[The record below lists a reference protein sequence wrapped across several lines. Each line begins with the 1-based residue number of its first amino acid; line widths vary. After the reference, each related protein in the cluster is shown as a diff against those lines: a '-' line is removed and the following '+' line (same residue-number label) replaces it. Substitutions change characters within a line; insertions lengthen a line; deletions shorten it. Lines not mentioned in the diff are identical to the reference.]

1 MSLPNTS
8 SIKMPI
14 LQELTATGG
23 TDNLRFLYERLIDY
37 FPQLTNVE
45 IIDIKSGTNKNWRK
59 AVQKAGK
66 TLEENDFII
75 RERGV
80 WSITKKGKE
89 AAETETSGFTLTK
102 SKTKTLS
109 HINIQEM
116 LVEIANSLG
125 FYAETEFEFYD
136 VVWRER
142 EQSPRLSHI
151 FEVQSKGNLD
161 SALAKLK
168 RAYQAQ
174 RTKPYLVISTEKD
187 LNRARKSLTFEFQD
201 IESVITILTFAQIK
215 RIHQNLKNIGEI
227 IKDFLLK

>member
-8 SIKMPI
+8 SIEMPL
-14 LQELTATGG
+14 LQELNATGG
-23 TDNLRFLYERLIDY
+23 TDSLKFLYERLIDY
-37 FPQLTNVE
+37 FPQLNNAE
-45 IIDIKSGTNKNWRK
+45 IGAIKNGAHKSWRK

-66 TLEENDFII
+66 ALEENHFII

-80 WSITKKGKE
+80 WTITVKGKQIAE
-89 AAETETSGFTLTK
+89 AETLGFTLTK
-102 SKTKTLS
+102 NKTKTLS

-116 LVEIANSLG
+116 LVEIGAGLG
-125 FYAETEFEFYD
+125 FYAEIEFEFYD

-142 EQSPRLSHI
+142 EKSPRLSHI

-174 RTKPYLVISTEKD
+174 RTKPYLVLSTERD
-187 LNRARKSLTFEFQD
+187 LNRARKSLTEEFQD
-201 IESVITILTFAQIK
+201 MESVITILTFAQVK
-215 RIHQNLKNIGEI
+215 RVHQNLKNMGEI
-227 IKDFLLK
+227 VKDFLLK